1 MLYDR
6 PPGEPPENGRG
17 SACPAEPQRWFQQAD
32 SDTPEVESKQPDSW
46 IERYLHWL
54 QRETVRLGGG
64 QIARHYLACTQAA
77 YAEYCAS
84 SNASARYR
92 AWLAIR
98 VCCQWLAQLEGV
110 AT

>member
-1 MLYDR
+1 MDA
-6 PPGEPPENGRG
+6 PEGPPEEKRG
-17 SACPAEPQRWFQQAD
+17 SAWQAEPQRWFQQPD

-46 IERYLHWL
+46 IERYVRWL
-54 QRETVRLGGG
+54 SCETVRLGGG
-64 QIARHYLACTQAA
+64 QIARHYLACAQAN

-84 SNASARYR
+84 DDMGARYR

-110 AT
+110 TT